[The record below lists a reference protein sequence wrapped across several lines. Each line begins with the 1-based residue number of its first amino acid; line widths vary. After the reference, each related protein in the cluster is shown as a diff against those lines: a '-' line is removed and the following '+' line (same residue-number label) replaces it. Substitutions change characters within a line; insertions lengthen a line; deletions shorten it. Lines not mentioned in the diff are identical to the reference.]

1 MWIGRIF
8 GIQILLHSSFLISL
22 CLFALAGLLPQ
33 ALILFSLVFLHEL
46 AHSAVALL
54 LHFPVEKIELF
65 PFGGRAQVSFPLL
78 FRPKAEIAVALAGPL
93 WSLTLGWLCIFLRD
107 QGILQ
112 AGQWTQLM
120 IQGNLT
126 LGLFNLLP
134 ILPMDGGRVVRSALS
149 RRLGFRPATE
159 KVAKGSQLAAALA
172 AACSASAWY
181 LWGISP
187 GFLPICLYLFYA
199 AKEEA
204 GFASYSHLR
213 YLLHKQEELH
223 QEKVLLARHLV
234 AEGATPLERIITQFA
249 PGSYHLVTVVTE
261 NLQIQGVVGE
271 AQILEALFQGGTQI
285 KVLELL
291 A

>member
-22 CLFALAGLLPQ
+22 CLFAIAGLLPQ

-46 AHSAVALL
+46 AHGAVAIL

-78 FRPKAEIAVALAGPL
+78 FRPKAEMAVAIAGPL
-93 WSLTLGWLCIFLRD
+93 WSLALGGLCIFLRER
-107 QGILQ
+107 GILE

-120 IQGNLT
+120 ISGNLS

-134 ILPMDGGRVVRSALS
+134 ILPLDGGRVLRAALS

-159 KVAKGSQLAAALA
+159 KVARGSQLAAAVA
-172 AACSASAWY
+172 AALSLAAWY

-187 GFLPICLYLFYA
+187 GFLPICLYLYCA
-199 AKEEA
+199 AREEA
-204 GFASYSHLR
+204 GFASYSHFR
-213 YLLHKQEELH
+213 YLLHKQEELAS
-223 QEKVLLARHLV
+223 EKVLLARHLV
-234 AEGATPLERIITQFA
+234 AEGATTLEKVITQFA

-261 NLQIQGVVGE
+261 NLQIRGVVGE
-271 AQILEALFQGGTQI
+271 AQILEALFQGGTKIQ
-285 KVLELL
+285 VLELL
-291 A
+291 L